1 MKYRVVHTT
10 RYDYSEPVPIGYN
23 LARLTPRACAHQE
36 LLATKIEVEPVSPV
50 LGRKRRDF
58 FGNELT
64 YFTIQEPHR
73 WLSVTVESEVTL
85 SPPPHPAD
93 ADTPPWEEVRDR
105 LRAAKDEDALN
116 AYQFV
121 FDSRFVKASPE
132 LLEYARDSFATGR
145 PVLEAV
151 LELNARIHEDFAY
164 DPAATTIAT
173 PLEEVVRERR
183 GVCQDFA
190 HLKIG
195 CLRSLGLAARYVS
208 GYIFGG
214 ERAEGAPLTG
224 AWASHAWVAVYV
236 PGHRWVDTDPTNNT
250 LAGLDHI
257 TLAWGR
263 DYEDVSPIRGVVLGG
278 GQHSLTVAVDI
289 TRQT

>member
-1 MKYRVVHTT
+1 VKYRVVHTT
-10 RYDYSEPVPIGYN
+10 RYDYSEPVPICYN
-23 LARLTPRACAHQE
+23 LARLTPRPCPHQE
-36 LLATKIEVEPVSPV
+36 LLSTKIDVEPVSPV
-50 LGRKRRDF
+50 HGRKRRDY

-64 YFTIQEPHR
+64 YFTIQDRHR
-73 WLSVTVESEVTL
+73 WLTVTVDSMVTL
-85 SPPPHPAD
+85 TPPSHPIE
-93 ADTPPWEEVRDR
+93 ADTPPWDEVRGQ
-105 LRAAKDEDALN
+105 LRSAEDEDALN

-121 FDSRFVKASPE
+121 FDSRFVKAAPG
-132 LLEYARDSFATGR
+132 LHEYAQPSFAQGR
-145 PVLEAV
+145 PVVEAV
-151 LELNARIHEDFAY
+151 LELNASIHRDFAY
-164 DPAATTIAT
+164 DPTATTIAT
-173 PLEEVVRERR
+173 PLEDVMVQRR

-190 HLKIG
+190 HLMIG

-224 AWASHAWVAVYV
+224 AWASHAWVSMYV
-236 PGHRWVDTDPTNNT
+236 PGHGWVDADPTNNT

-278 GQHSLTVAVDI
+278 GRHSLSVAVDI
-289 TRQT
+289 TRQA

>member
-10 RYDYSEPVPIGYN
+10 RYDYSERVPICYN
-23 LARLTPRACAHQE
+23 LARLTPRACAHQT
-36 LLATKIEVEPVSPV
+36 LLTTRIEVEPVTPV
-50 LGRKRRDF
+50 HGRKRRDY

-64 YFTIQEPHR
+64 YFTIQDPHR
-73 WLSVTVESEVTL
+73 WLTVTVDSVVAL
-85 SPPPHPAD
+85 SRPLHPAT
-93 ADTPPWEEVRDR
+93 ADTPAWDEVQG
-105 LRAAKDEDALN
+105 LLGAADDEDALR

-121 FDSRFVKASPE
+121 FDSRFVKSTPE
-132 LLEYARDSFATGR
+132 LGEYAKPSFAQGT
-145 PVLEAV
+145 PILETVLD
-151 LELNARIHEDFAY
+151 LTTRIHRDFTY
-164 DPAATTIAT
+164 DPTATTIAT
-173 PLEEVVRERR
+173 PLVDVMRQRR

-190 HLKIG
+190 HLEIG
-195 CLRSLGLAARYVS
+195 CLRAMGLAARYVS

-224 AWASHAWVAVYV
+224 AWASHAWVSVYV
-236 PGHRWVDTDPTNNT
+236 PGHGWVDADPTNNT

-278 GQHSLTVAVDI
+278 GQHSLTVAVNI
-289 TRQT
+289 TRQK

>member
-10 RYDYSEPVPIGYN
+10 RYDYSEPVPICYN
-23 LARLTPRACAHQE
+23 VARLTPRACAYQGV
-36 LLATKIEVEPVSPV
+36 LSTRIDVEPVKPV
-50 LGRKRRDF
+50 HGRMRRDY

-64 YFTIQEPHR
+64 YFTIQDPHR
-73 WLSVTVESEVTL
+73 WLTITVDSEVVL
-85 SPPPHPAD
+85 SPPSHPGSAET
-93 ADTPPWEEVRDR
+93 AAWEEVPEV
-105 LRAAKDEDALN
+105 LRSGYDEDTLS

-121 FDSRFVKASPE
+121 FDSRFVKATSE
-132 LLEYARDSFATGR
+132 LADYAKVSFPKGR
-145 PVLEAV
+145 PALDAV
-151 LELNARIHEDFAY
+151 LDLTERIHRDFKY
-164 DPAATTIAT
+164 DPTATTIAT
-173 PLEEVVRERR
+173 PLEEVMQQRR

-190 HLKIG
+190 HLEIG
-195 CLRSLGLAARYVS
+195 CLRAMGLAARYVS

-214 ERAEGAPLTG
+214 ERVEGAPLTG
-224 AWASHAWVAVYV
+224 AWASHAWVSVYV
-236 PGHRWVDTDPTNNT
+236 PGHGWVDTDPTNNT

-278 GQHSLTVAVDI
+278 GQHSLSVSVDI